1 MVLRKINAVLS
12 LLITVLLFDHAIF
25 NAVWMLSQGSIAKTT
40 ILSWVL
46 FGLMM
51 VHAILCII
59 FGIQAHRDEE
69 KQKSNAYTQVNIS
82 TKIQRIGGLLLI
94 PFSVLHILGT
104 VGVIQPPQVIHAII
118 PPLFFALCLAHVAIS
133 GSKALITLGV
143 GEAKLIKIVDIAVKV
158 LCAVTLIASV
168 IGFYLYLC

>member
-12 LLITVLLFDHAIF
+12 LVITVLLFDHAIF

-51 VHAILCII
+51 VHAIICII

-82 TKIQRIGGLLLI
+82 TKIQRIGGVLLI

-133 GSKALITLGV
+133 GSKALITLGI
-143 GEAKLIKIVDIAVKV
+143 GKAKLIKIVDIAVKV
-158 LCAVTLIASV
+158 LCAVTLIAGV

>member
-1 MVLRKINAVLS
+1 MLLRKTNAVLS

-51 VHAILCII
+51 VHAIICII

-69 KQKSNAYTQVNIS
+69 KQKSNTYTQVNIS
-82 TKIQRIGGLLLI
+82 TKIQRIGGVLLI